1 MKTDALNG
9 VEDDIM
15 RPGRPTKG
23 FCELEQV
30 PWHSMQDHTAMNLE
44 LCIWKTLNPP
54 GEPVLTRILYI
65 TSLP

>member
-1 MKTDALNG
+1 MKTDAFNG

-15 RPGRPTKG
+15 RLGRPTKG

-30 PWHSMQDHTAMNLE
+30 PWRSMRDRTALHLE

-54 GEPVLTRILYI
+54 VGQY
-65 TSLP
+65 